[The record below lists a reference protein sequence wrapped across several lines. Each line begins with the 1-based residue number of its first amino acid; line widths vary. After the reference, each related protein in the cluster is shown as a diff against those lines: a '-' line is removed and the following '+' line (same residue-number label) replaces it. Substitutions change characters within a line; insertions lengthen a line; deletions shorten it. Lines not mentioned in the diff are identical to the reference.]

1 MTFRSRRLEFTAATK
16 RDAFSRSGGVCECH
30 RIHWLKR
37 PDGCGVKLVAGGI
50 RYEHINPDAIRQDN
64 SLDNAAVL
72 CKICWLEKSARYDLP
87 TIAKSNRT
95 RSKHIGAV
103 ATPQQVIVGTIAS
116 GWKNHMRGGWSRR
129 R

>member
-1 MTFRSRRLEFTAATK
+1 MTFRRRLEFSAETK
-16 RDAFSRSGGVCECH
+16 RQAHARSGGICECH
-30 RIHWLKR
+30 LIPWLNR

-50 RYEHINPDAIRQDN
+50 FYEHILPDAIKADA
-64 SLDNAAVL
+64 SLDNCAVL
-72 CKICWLEKSARYDLP
+72 SRTCWREKTARIDLP

-116 GWKNHMRGGWSRR
+116 GWRHKLRGGWERR
-129 R
+129 